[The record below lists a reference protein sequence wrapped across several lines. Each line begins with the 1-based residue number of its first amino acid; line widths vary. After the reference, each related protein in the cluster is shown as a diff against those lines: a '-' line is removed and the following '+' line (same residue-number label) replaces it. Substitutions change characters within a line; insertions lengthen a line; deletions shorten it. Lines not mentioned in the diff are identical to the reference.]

1 MITKRITFE
10 NGKGHLLSAR
20 MELPAGKAPGHF
32 AVFAHCF
39 TCGKQSRAAT
49 LISRQLTQ
57 SGFGVLRFDFTGL
70 GESEGEF
77 SQTGFA
83 SNISDLID
91 AGTYLAER
99 YMAPGLLIG
108 HSLGGTAAI
117 HAAAQMESVKA
128 VCSIG
133 SPFEAHH
140 VMHLMASSRDEIL
153 KNGTAEVNI
162 GGRPFTLGAQFIR
175 DLEAHSTASIL
186 PNLKKPYLVLHS
198 PQDRIVGIDN
208 AADLY
213 KAAFHPKSF
222 VSLDGADHL
231 LTNQDD
237 ARYAADVIAIW
248 SSRYMPRT
256 DVQLL
261 TTDEDVA
268 VQLGGFGFTAEV
280 AAGSHRF
287 LADEPKTVGGNDLG
301 PNPYQLL
308 NAALGTCTAMTLKM
322 YADRK
327 NWPLKEVRVHLSHS
341 KTYSED
347 SAQPESSTSKVE
359 TFKRFLE
366 VEGDLDEAQ
375 RAKLLEIANKCPVH
389 RTLTER
395 ELRIETSFL
404 K

>member
-1 MITKRITFE
+1 MVTKRIKFE
-10 NGKGHLLSAR
+10 NAQGHFLSAR
-20 MELPAGKAPGHF
+20 LELPAGKAPEHY
-32 AVFAHCF
+32 AIFAHCF

-49 LISRQLTQ
+49 IISRQLTQ

-70 GESEGEF
+70 GESDGEF

-83 SNISDLID
+83 SNISDLVD
-91 AGTYLAER
+91 AVAYLTDHH
-99 YMAPGLLIG
+99 MAPGLLIG

-117 HAAAQMESVKA
+117 HAAARMQSVRA

-140 VMHLMASSRDEIL
+140 VMHLLSGSRDEIL
-153 KNGTAEVNI
+153 KNGKAEVNI
-162 GGRPFTLGAQFIR
+162 GGRPFTLGAKFIE

-186 PNLKKPYLVLHS
+186 PKLKKPYLVLHS
-198 PQDRIVGIDN
+198 PQDKIVGIDN

-231 LTNQDD
+231 LTNQED
-237 ARYAADVIAIW
+237 AKYAADVIAIW
-248 SSRYMPRT
+248 SSRYMP
-256 DVQLL
+256 DADIPQF

-268 VQLGGFGFTAEV
+268 VQLGEFGFTTEV
-280 AAGSHRF
+280 AAGTHRF
-287 LADEPKTVGGNDLG
+287 LADEPKSVGGNDLG

-322 YADRK
+322 YAERK

-347 SAQPESSTSKVE
+347 SAEPESNKSKVE
-359 TFKRFLE
+359 TFNRFLE